1 MNGDNQ
7 GCLSEVV
14 IQYIDCP
21 WDSIIDFKTDNADL
35 SV

>member
-1 MNGDNQ
+1 
-7 GCLSEVV
+7 LSEVV

-35 SV
+35 SVWSCYSII